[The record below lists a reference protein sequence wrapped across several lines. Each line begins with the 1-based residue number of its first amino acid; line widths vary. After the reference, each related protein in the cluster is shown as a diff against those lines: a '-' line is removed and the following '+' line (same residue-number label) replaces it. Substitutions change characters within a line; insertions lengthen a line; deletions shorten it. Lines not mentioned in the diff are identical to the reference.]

1 MRNSLFL
8 IALASAV
15 LLACGPARR
24 PFDPSSAGGP
34 TYVDPPGVHL
44 EDTHITIDDTIQFAH
59 DSDEILQHHPEI
71 TALRLIGHT
80 DSTGSAAHNMDLS
93 SRRAASVKAAL
104 EQRGVTQPISSSG
117 AGMTQPLC
125 EEDTDE
131 CRARNR
137 RVEFQIDRSDR

>member
-1 MRNSLFL
+1 
-8 IALASAV
+8 
-15 LLACGPARR
+15 LACGPARR

-59 DSDEILQHHPEI
+59 DSDEILPESDELLDRISDFLQHHPEI